1 MRSDP
6 SLMLPSTTASGS
18 ESRQSSTHS
27 HSCIHTT
34 IPTSRQYRRLT
45 PARKAA
51 DGVLH
56 FFFNLR
62 QMPKLREANAQGA

>member
-27 HSCIHTT
+27 HSCIHTA
-34 IPTSRQYRRLT
+34 IPTSRPYRRLT
-45 PARKAA
+45 PARKEA
-51 DGVLH
+51 DDVCS
-56 FFFNLR
+56 FFFNLC
-62 QMPKLREANAQGA
+62 QKIQAQRGNDDG